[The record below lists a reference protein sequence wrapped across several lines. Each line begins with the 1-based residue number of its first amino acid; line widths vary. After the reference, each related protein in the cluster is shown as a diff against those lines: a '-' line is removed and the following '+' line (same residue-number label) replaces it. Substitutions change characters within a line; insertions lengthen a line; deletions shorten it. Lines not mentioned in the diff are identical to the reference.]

1 MVCEVITIQEVKKQT
16 GISVRTLRYYDE
28 INLLPP
34 AGKTEGGHRL
44 YSEKDMKKLQEIQ
57 FLKTLGFSL
66 KEIKEMLDETSWN
79 WADGL
84 KNQLTYISKEKE
96 NIIEIEKTL
105 IGLIN
110 SLKIEGDI
118 DLEHINKLIHLYKED
133 GENRLVYRKKYFHEK
148 ERELL
153 DLLPNINS
161 DDKDSQEWVDLLGQL
176 KHHMPKG
183 VASAEVQHIV
193 QQMHVKTLETFGDN
207 NDFFDKVWSIRKSP
221 EKSRAFG
228 FYPIDKEV
236 LDFFEEAWELFETK
250 QHDSKR

>member
-1 MVCEVITIQEVKKQT
+1 RETVVCEVITIQEVKKET

-34 AGKTEGGHRL
+34 AGETEGGHRL

-66 KEIKEMLDETSWN
+66 KEIKEMLEETSWN

-118 DLEHINKLIHLYKED
+118 DLKHIKKLIHLYK
-133 GENRLVYRKKYFHEK
+133 
-148 ERELL
+148 
-153 DLLPNINS
+153 
-161 DDKDSQEWVDLLGQL
+161 
-176 KHHMPKG
+176 
-183 VASAEVQHIV
+183 
-193 QQMHVKTLETFGDN
+193 
-207 NDFFDKVWSIRKSP
+207 
-221 EKSRAFG
+221 
-228 FYPIDKEV
+228 
-236 LDFFEEAWELFETK
+236 
-250 QHDSKR
+250 